1 MLRAQKKEQ
10 ANRAKE
16 EEDAKNATAEVTA

>member
-1 MLRAQKKEQ
+1 MIRAQKKEQ

-16 EEDAKNATAEVTA
+16 EEDSKNASAEITA